1 MSVVDGGGVPTKGH
15 PRSQPPERVYEGLR
29 IAALGVTEAVVG
41 QAPPEH
47 PNVLGAVVDIPKEGG
62 VASVVALA
70 DGTTS
75 MYTSTGGGTIGAGAH
90 DVVARASRAL
100 LARLEDSIDLFPV
113 DERVDLPAAD
123 MVQITLITPTGRRR
137 ANVPAAAFWG
147 GEPSTVAELIGAV
160 HDVISA
166 IRGTEPT

>member
-1 MSVVDGGGVPTKGH
+1 MFRRRANPSSK
-15 PRSQPPERVYEGLR
+15 PPERVYVELR
-29 IAALGVTEAVVG
+29 LGALGVTEAVVG
-41 QAPPEH
+41 TAPPEH
-47 PNVLGAVVDIPKEGG
+47 PNVLGAVVDIPGEGG

-90 DVVARASRAL
+90 DAVARATHAL

-147 GEPSTVAELIGAV
+147 GEPSTVAELIAAV

-166 IRGTEPT
+166 IRGTEPG

>member
-1 MSVVDGGGVPTKGH
+1 MFRRRGTPS
-15 PRSQPPERVYEGLR
+15 SQPPERVYEGLR
-29 IAALGVTEAVVG
+29 TGALGVTEAVVG
-41 QAPPEH
+41 KAPPEYPH
-47 PNVLGAVVDIPKEGG
+47 LLGAVVDIPSEGAM
-62 VASVVALA
+62 ASVVALA

-90 DVVARASRAL
+90 DAVARATRAL
-100 LARLEDSIDLFPV
+100 LAKLEESIDMFPV
-113 DERVDLPAAD
+113 DQRVDLPAAD
-123 MVQITLITPTGRRR
+123 MVQITLVTPTGRRR

-147 GEPSTVAELIGAV
+147 SEPSTVVELIAAI